1 MNFRKY
7 IIVSSILFNLMS
19 TYGQKTENDS
29 LINSIKKDVT
39 SFFVQKGVLK
49 EEIIKDNL
57 NYVFIVEI
65 KDEKVVG
72 YNTNGIYIIGVYQSH
87 SAKHI
92 LIKEKNSYKIFDLN
106 QIDIALKET
115 IDYSIRNN
123 IDKSEM
129 LFYLKNIMQK
139 YDDNT
144 NHNYTS
150 IQKK

>member
-1 MNFRKY
+1 
-7 IIVSSILFNLMS
+7 MS